1 MSPKNLN
8 ANKIPKILKKKLFN
22 KKVAR
27 LYRLF
32 EKDFDIKNSY
42 AVAVSGGPDSLAL
55 AYLAKVYSLKNKVK
69 SKYFIVDHKLRD
81 KSTEEAKQVKLILNN
96 FNIKSEILT
105 WHGKKPVK
113 NIQSLARKKRYDLL
127 ISKCKQSKIQN
138 LVVGHHSDDLFENF
152 FIRMIRGSGLKGLVS
167 LEKKT
172 TMNKINLIRP
182 LLYFYKKDLEFISN
196 HVFDFFV
203 EDPSNKDIKYTRIKI
218 RELINEFEN
227 NGLDKAKLFLTL
239 KNLKKSNQ
247 ALSFYVEKNKKL
259 NSCFYKDKS
268 ELILSEIFFDQP
280 YEVVHRSI
288 SDCIKLVGNKY
299 SPVRGKKIDYIL
311 DKIKKNSLKKET
323 LGGCVI
329 KKVKQ
334 TVIIIKEY

>member
-1 MSPKNLN
+1 MNNQS
-8 ANKIPKILKKKLFN
+8 ILKKLSNNVRNFFR
-22 KKVAR
+22 KVR
-27 LYRLF
+27 IFY
-32 EKDFDIKNSY
+32 N
-42 AVAVSGGPDSLAL
+42 G
-55 AYLAKVYSLKNKVK
+55 N
-69 SKYFIVDHKLRD
+69 YFI
-81 KSTEEAKQVKLILNN
+81 TN
-96 FNIKSEILT
+96 
-105 WHGKKPVK
+105 K
-113 NIQSLARKKRYDLL
+113 NAYIGDGLA
-127 ISKCKQSKIQN
+127 
-138 LVVGHHSDDLFENF
+138 
-152 FIRMIRGSGLKGLVS
+152 
-167 LEKKT
+167 
-172 TMNKINLIRP
+172 
-182 LLYFYKKDLEFISN
+182 SN